1 MIALDNDASCVEAL
15 YNLGL
20 CNKKLGIYEE
30 ALEGFFKLQSIVRNH
45 NEVVYHIA
53 NIYELMG
60 DNDQATEWYLQLLG
74 LVPTDPGILQK
85 VGSIFDAEGDK
96 QQAYQYH
103 FDSYKNFPSNLEVI
117 DWLGSYFIEMQVHS
131 CLAWIWNI
139 WFLWQLLQ
147 LTCAAPTHAQKYL
160 GKNTFFIYL
169 FPQLRQVAK
178 SVPRVHPLWKA
189 EKNLNW

>member
-117 DWLGSYFIEMQVHS
+117 DWLGSYFIEMQV
-131 CLAWIWNI
+131 
-139 WFLWQLLQ
+139 QV
-147 LTCAAPTHAQKYL
+147 
-160 GKNTFFIYL
+160 
-169 FPQLRQVAK
+169 QVA
-178 SVPRVHPLWKA
+178 SGCETVPAGGGESNRLLRARRPHA
-189 EKNLNW
+189 A